1 MNYENYDPIFPDQP
15 VVDQYLPLWASLSA
29 FRSKPAF
36 IWSEDGTTNVSNGST
51 LTYAQLNDSVQSIS
65 IQLLHSLQ
73 RGDTVIILCTPGL
86 ELVEIIFGCQRAGL
100 LSVPIFPPDP
110 SFSKQNHHH
119 LLRALSQT
127 KPKAAIA
134 HHDYI
139 TKVQQYLS
147 LPSKDKKLAQMLQ
160 NLKWVPTED
169 VKHKN
174 ADSRLDSMSYDGCKP
189 DETYLIQYT
198 SGATG
203 IPKPVLVTAGSAA
216 HNVRTARKAYDL
228 HPNSVIVSWLPQYH
242 DCGLMF
248 LLLTIVS
255 GATCVLTSPAAFVN
269 RPSLW
274 IELITQFKAT
284 CTPVPSFTLPL
295 VVKRGGVE
303 TGSSPIN
310 LWSLRNLIIIN
321 EPIYKASVEEFLH
334 VFKPFG
340 LNPSSISPSYGLA
353 ENCTFVSTAWRND
366 DNSGNSC
373 FPVFP
378 SHNKL
383 LPIARLA
390 SEEEEED
397 MDIIVVNEHTHEP
410 VDDGIEGEIW
420 VSSPSNASGYLGHPF
435 LTQDIFKGRLSNKV
449 SRCFVRTGDKG
460 IVKGEERFLFV
471 TGRCAEVIKLP
482 NGQDIHPHYI
492 ETAAYNSCPQ
502 FIRGGCL
509 AAFDVSRMIA
519 YDGCK
524 PDETYLIQY
533 TSGATGIPKPVL
545 VTAGSAAHNVRT
557 ARKAYDLHPNS
568 VIVSWLPQYH
578 DCGLMFLLL
587 TIVSGA
593 TCVLTSPAA
602 FVNRP
607 SLWIELITQFKATC
621 TPVPSFTL
629 PLVVKRGGVETG
641 SSPINLW
648 SLRNL
653 IIINEPIYKASVE
666 EFLHV
671 FKPFG
676 LNPSSISPSYGLAEN
691 CTFVSTAWRNDDN
704 SGNSCFPV
712 FPSHNKLLPIARL
725 ASEEEEEDMD
735 IIVVNEHTHEPVD
748 DGIEGEIWVSSP
760 SNASGYLGH
769 PFLTQDIFKGR
780 LSNKVSRCFVRTG
793 DKGIV
798 KGEER
803 FLFVTGRCAE
813 VIKLPNGQDIH
824 PHYIETAAYNSCPQF
839 IRGGCLAA
847 FDVSRMIALVAEM
860 QRSEKDNKILRNI
873 CERIREN
880 VFENEK
886 VDVGMVVLVKSR
898 SVPKTT
904 SGKIQRWAAK
914 QYFLRGKMNALMELK
929 FDNDGGF
936 LRSGNG
942 RGSYGEGEEG
952 RAVIAEEKEEVA
964 YSLSSAPCLARLV
977 QITMD
982 AFLTHLPSV
991 CEMVKRDKKEKRKK
1005 ALVGMKGKSRTLNKG
1020 KGGRLGY
1027 CN

>member
-15 VVDQYLPLWASLSA
+15 VVDQYLPIWASLSA

-228 HPNSVIVSWLPQYH
+228 HPNNVIVSWLPQYH

-269 RPSLW
+269 RPRLW

-310 LWSLRNLIIIN
+310 LRSLRNLIIIN

-482 NGQDIHPHYI
+482 NGQDIHPHNI

-509 AAFDVSRMIA
+509 AAFDVSRMI
-519 YDGCK
+519 
-524 PDETYLIQY
+524 
-533 TSGATGIPKPVL
+533 V
-545 VTAGSAAHNVRT
+545 
-557 ARKAYDLHPNS
+557 
-568 VIVSWLPQYH
+568 
-578 DCGLMFLLL
+578 
-587 TIVSGA
+587 
-593 TCVLTSPAA
+593 
-602 FVNRP
+602 
-607 SLWIELITQFKATC
+607 
-621 TPVPSFTL
+621 
-629 PLVVKRGGVETG
+629 
-641 SSPINLW
+641 
-648 SLRNL
+648 
-653 IIINEPIYKASVE
+653 
-666 EFLHV
+666 
-671 FKPFG
+671 
-676 LNPSSISPSYGLAEN
+676 
-691 CTFVSTAWRNDDN
+691 
-704 SGNSCFPV
+704 
-712 FPSHNKLLPIARL
+712 
-725 ASEEEEEDMD
+725 
-735 IIVVNEHTHEPVD
+735 
-748 DGIEGEIWVSSP
+748 
-760 SNASGYLGH
+760 
-769 PFLTQDIFKGR
+769 
-780 LSNKVSRCFVRTG
+780 
-793 DKGIV
+793 
-798 KGEER
+798 
-803 FLFVTGRCAE
+803 
-813 VIKLPNGQDIH
+813 
-824 PHYIETAAYNSCPQF
+824 
-839 IRGGCLAA
+839 
-847 FDVSRMIALVAEM
+847 LVAEM

-886 VDVGMVVLVKSR
+886 VDVGMVVLVKSG

-914 QYFLRGKMNALMELK
+914 QYFLGGKMNALMELK
-929 FDNDGGF
+929 FDNNGGF
-936 LRSGNG
+936 LRSSNG

-952 RAVIAEEKEEVA
+952 RAVIAEEKEEVV
-964 YSLSSAPCLARLV
+964 YSLSSAPWLARL
-977 QITMD
+977 
-982 AFLTHLPSV
+982 
-991 CEMVKRDKKEKRKK
+991 
-1005 ALVGMKGKSRTLNKG
+1005 
-1020 KGGRLGY
+1020 
-1027 CN
+1027 